1 MLTASTTT
9 NNLLLANETNILCFC
24 FFFKLFLT
32 FFFLIPRLTLFLLA
46 TLTLCLSLPY
56 QLQLPPTTT
65 VPICTTIYYIYI
77 CLPLPIFLINPI
89 QQLKTNK
96 TNATIDTF
104 TLCFVSLNKPKQ
116 KSTINPKIL
125 CT

>member
-24 FFFKLFLT
+24 FFKLFLT
-32 FFFLIPRLTLFLLA
+32 FFFSHSPPNPFSTCNFDS
-46 TLTLCLSLPY
+46 LSLSA
-56 QLQLPPTTT
+56 LPTATT
-65 VPICTTIYYIYI
+65 PNNNCTYLYYYIYI